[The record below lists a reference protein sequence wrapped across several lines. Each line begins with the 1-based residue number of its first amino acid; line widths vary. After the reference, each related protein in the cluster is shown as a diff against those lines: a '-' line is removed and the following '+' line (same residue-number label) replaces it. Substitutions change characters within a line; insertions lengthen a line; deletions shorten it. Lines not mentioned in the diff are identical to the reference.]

1 MTDYVKLKTH
11 SLIMEAC
18 YTNMYVAS
26 QNKNIITHVRPATL
40 NRSDLKKNQVHVT
53 HSLRYKL

>member
-11 SLIMEAC
+11 SLIMDAC

-40 NRSDLKKNQVHVT
+40 NRSDLKKNQVQVT
-53 HSLRYKL
+53 HFGI